1 MNEELQ
7 VIDITKLMKKYF
19 PTMSGKL
26 IDELVKIGTIKQ
38 YNPGDVLMRKGQF
51 FQHTILIIEGIVK
64 LYREDDEGRE
74 FLMYYLHNGD
84 SCALSMICAAKN
96 EASQLM
102 AIVDEPTFALLIP
115 INKMDVL
122 ITEHKTWYYYV
133 LESYRKRFDEVL
145 TALDNIAFRNMD
157 ERLEWYLKR
166 EQKERESNTL
176 HITHQEIAEDMAT
189 SREVISRLLKKMEEL
204 GKLELRRNEIHLNY

>member
-1 MNEELQ
+1 MIEELQ
-7 VIDITKLMKKYF
+7 KESIIKLLRKNF

-26 IDELVKIGTIKQ
+26 IDELAEIGTIKSF
-38 YNPGDVLMRKGQF
+38 NPGDVLMRKGQY
-51 FQHTILIIEGIVK
+51 FQHTILILDGIVK

-102 AIVDEPTFALLIP
+102 AIVDVPTTALMIP
-115 INKMDVL
+115 IDKMDL
-122 ITEHKTWYYYV
+122 LMTEHKTWYYYV
-133 LESYRKRFDEVL
+133 LETYRKRFDEVL

-166 EQKERESNTL
+166 EQEQRGTHTL
-176 HITHQEIAEDMAT
+176 HITHQVIAEDLAT
-189 SREVISRLLKKMEEL
+189 SREVISRLLKRMEEL
-204 GKLELRRNEIHLNY
+204 GKVELRRNEIIIKE